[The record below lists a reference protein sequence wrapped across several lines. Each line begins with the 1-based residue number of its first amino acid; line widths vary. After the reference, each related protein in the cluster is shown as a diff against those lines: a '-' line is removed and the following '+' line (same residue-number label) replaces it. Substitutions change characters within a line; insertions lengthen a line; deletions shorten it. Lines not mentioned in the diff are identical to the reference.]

1 MKNIFLDEANRSIER
16 GGLEGDIGMIFK
28 YGNFAVVEDENMTEE
43 EKLKNGVEMLGI
55 EVKNYEKR
63 ENRNRTK
70 NSILGF
76 LAILIMLVM
85 LAVTLLVENLSQE
98 GTVAICSMTFFI
110 VFLSINEVCE
120 TKNDNR
126 LVLFW
131 IAYLM
136 RILHYT
142 ELPTEK
148 TIPVVIKMKRAI
160 SSIS

>member
-70 NSILGF
+70 NNILSF
-76 LAILIMLVM
+76 LAILVMLVM

-98 GTVAICSMTFFI
+98 GTVAICSMTFFYR
-110 VFLSINEVCE
+110 FLIN
-120 TKNDNR
+120 K
-126 LVLFW
+126 
-131 IAYLM
+131 
-136 RILHYT
+136 
-142 ELPTEK
+142 
-148 TIPVVIKMKRAI
+148 
-160 SSIS
+160 